1 MTERT
6 ATEPTWIPLLAR
18 LKQLGAW
25 LFPIGVGSLYVAGF
39 LVLNSNLAHYGFMD
53 VEFVDGRYFLAG
65 ASFIFFLAC
74 FYLFAGRAVLLTPTW
89 LKEDLNHLNK
99 DGPHPVWSA
108 VVFAH
113 ANLNALFFACLS
125 AALFTHLAIGS
136 TETST
141 FYIALAGAFVVSYT
155 LDITNLDRRY
165 AKLSEALNM
174 IVKSIAVA
182 AFFMSVSLHSTLLV
196 VLIVYGALFVFIN
209 LAIDAFVRRG
219 VTKDRLTF
227 TALYA
232 VVVILGCA
240 MSYGTF
246 IYAQV
251 SSKLGG
257 AKPRTVFLG
266 LKEDPSKKVPTALTS
281 ATSGTLSGRL
291 IHQTDKHAFVSI
303 DGYTV
308 RLRNEDIDVLTIIPE
323 PDEYFWAEYFSQR
336 TAE

>member
-1 MTERT
+1 MTDR
-6 ATEPTWIPLLAR
+6 AASDPAWMNLLAQ

-39 LVLNSNLAHYGFMD
+39 LVLNSNLARYGFMD

-89 LKEDLNHLNK
+89 LKEDLSHLNK
-99 DGPHPVWSA
+99 DGPRPIWSA

-125 AALFTHLAIGS
+125 AALFTNLAIGS

-141 FYIALAGAFVVSYT
+141 FYIALAGAFFVSYT
-155 LDITNLDRRY
+155 LDITNLDIRY
-165 AKLSEALNM
+165 PKTSEALN
-174 IVKSIAVA
+174 ILVKSIAVTV
-182 AFFMSVSLHSTLLV
+182 FFMSVSLHSTLLA
-196 VLIVYGALFVFIN
+196 VLVGYGAMFVFIN

-219 VTKDRLTF
+219 VTKDRITF

-232 VVVILGCA
+232 VVVLLGSA
-240 MSYGTF
+240 MSYGNF
-246 IYAQV
+246 IYGEV

-266 LKEDPSKKVPTALTS
+266 LKEDPSQKVPTAL
-281 ATSGTLSGRL
+281 AVAASGTLSGRL
-291 IHQTDKHAFVSI
+291 VHQTDKHAFLSI
-303 DGYTV
+303 NGYTV
-308 RLRNEDIDVLTIIPE
+308 RVRNEDIDVLTIIPE
-323 PDEYFWAEYFSQR
+323 PDQYFWADYFSR
-336 TAE
+336 RATE